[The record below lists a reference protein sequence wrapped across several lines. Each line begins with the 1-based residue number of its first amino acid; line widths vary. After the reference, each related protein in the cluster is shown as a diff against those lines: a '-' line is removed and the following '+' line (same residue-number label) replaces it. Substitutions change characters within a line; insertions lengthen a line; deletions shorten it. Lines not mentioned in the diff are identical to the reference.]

1 MARKSNNHP
10 VLFIVAGA
18 NGAGKTTFALDFL
31 PRYGECSNFI
41 NADLIARGLS
51 PFNPDTALLT
61 AGRLFLMQI
70 KNQISARNTFA
81 YETTLAGQ
89 SHLNLIKAIKK
100 LGYMINLYFL
110 WIPSVELA
118 EKRIYER
125 VQRGGHNVSTDVVR
139 RRFHRGLTNLFNHY
153 MPLLDYCA
161 IFDNSSLNPML
172 VYEKRKGIERIVHPD
187 NFKIIQQQAGRSEI

>member
-1 MARKSNNHP
+1 
-10 VLFIVAGA
+10 
-18 NGAGKTTFALDFL
+18 LDFL

-51 PFNPDTALLT
+51 PLNPDTALLT
-61 AGRLFLMQI
+61 AGRLFLIQI
-70 KNQISARNTFA
+70 KNQISVRNTFA

-89 SHLNLIKAIKK
+89 SHLNLIKTIKK
-100 LGYMINLYFL
+100 SGYMINLYFL

-125 VQRGGHNVSTDVVR
+125 VLRGGHNVSADVVR
-139 RRFHRGLTNLFNHY
+139 RRFHRGLANLFNHY

-161 IFDNSSLNPML
+161 IFDNSSFDPIL
-172 VYEKRKGIERIVHPD
+172 VYERRKGIERIVHPA
-187 NFKIIQQQAGRSEI
+187 NFKIIRQQAGRSEI